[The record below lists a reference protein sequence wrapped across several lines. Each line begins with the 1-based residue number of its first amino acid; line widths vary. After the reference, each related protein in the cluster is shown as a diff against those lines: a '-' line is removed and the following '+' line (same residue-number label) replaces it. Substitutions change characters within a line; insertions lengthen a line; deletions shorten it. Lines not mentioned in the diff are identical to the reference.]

1 MLKKRIITTMLWNG
15 TTLVKGHNFNNS
27 RRAGSPI
34 TTIKIYNS
42 RDVDEILFFDI
53 KKNEDDSIFDLDFIR
68 QLTDEC
74 SVPIT
79 IGGGLKK
86 IHEITNLLLT
96 GADKVALNTELYSNP
111 DLIDESSKR
120 FGAQTIVVS
129 IDFKEVGRN
138 TFKCVSHSG
147 KKIENVDPI
156 SWATECAERGAG
168 ELIITSIDRDGLM
181 KGYDTDMLKKI
192 SSKVTIPIVASGGA
206 GSYKDM
212 LDAFNKGASA
222 VAAAS
227 MYHFTEQTPAEAKRY
242 LDKNNVLIRKNFI

>member
-1 MLKKRIITTMLWNG
+1 
-15 TTLVKGHNFNNS
+15 
-27 RRAGSPI
+27 
-34 TTIKIYNS
+34 
-42 RDVDEILFFDI
+42 VDEILFFDI
-53 KKNEDDSIFDLDFIR
+53 KKSEDDSVFDLDFIR

-79 IGGGLKK
+79 IGGGVKK

-111 DLIDESSKR
+111 DLVDESSKK
-120 FGAQTIVVS
+120 FGAQTIVVG

-156 SWATECAERGAG
+156 SWAIECAERGAG
-168 ELIITSIDRDGLM
+168 ELIITSIDKDGLM

-227 MYHFTEQTPAEAKRY
+227 IYHFTEQTPAEAKRY
-242 LDKNNVLIRKNFI
+242 LDKNNVLIRKNLI